1 MLKQGFTVL
10 SICFLSACNGDGTS
24 SSSSTTVS
32 ASKNTV
38 DESTL
43 TLKQLV
49 GKKLFFDAN
58 LSEPAG
64 QSCASCHDPD
74 FGFSDP
80 DQNVPTSQ
88 GVHLDRF
95 GDRNTP
101 TAAYAAFSP
110 DFHYDEIEGL
120 FVGGQFVDGRA
131 ATLKDQAKGPFL
143 NILEMANPDKA
154 TVVSKVANSS
164 YATLFQQIY
173 GFNAFSNIETAYDNI
188 ADAIADFEKTSFFS
202 PFTSK
207 YDAYLAGKATL
218 NEIELLGLKVFED
231 EKKGN
236 CAACHP
242 SQPSNGV
249 PPLFT
254 DFTYDNLGVPRNEN
268 NPFLHLPEHFNKN
281 GRNHKDLGLG
291 GATHVNNSAE
301 YGKFKVPTLR
311 NIALTAPYMHNGVF
325 KTLREVVEFYNTRDI
340 DLKWGIP
347 EVADNVNREEL
358 GNLKLTDEEMNALVI
373 FMTTLTDGYN

>member
-1 MLKQGFTVL
+1 MFQVKHNLIVL
-10 SICFLSACNGDGTS
+10 SLCFLNACNGDGP
-24 SSSSTTVS
+24 STTTLS
-32 ASKNTV
+32 TV

-43 TLKQLV
+43 TPKQLV
-49 GKKLFFDAN
+49 GKKLFFDTN

-64 QSCASCHDPD
+64 QSCASCHDPA

-80 DQNVPTSQ
+80 DQNIPTSQ
-88 GVHLDRF
+88 GIHRDRF

-110 DFHYDEIEGL
+110 DFHYDEVEGL
-120 FVGGQFVDGRA
+120 FIGGQFVDGRA

-143 NILEMANPDKA
+143 NSLEMANPDKT
-154 TVVSKVANSS
+154 TVVLKIANSS
-164 YATLFQQIY
+164 YATLFQQVY
-173 GFNAFSNIETAYDNI
+173 GFNIFSNIETAYDNI
-188 ADAIADFEKTSFFS
+188 AEAIADFEKTPFFS

-207 YDAYLAGKATL
+207 YDAYLAGKATFSD
-218 NEIELLGLKVFED
+218 IEMLGLKIFED

-242 SQPSNGV
+242 SQPSNGI

-254 DFTYDNLGVPRNEN
+254 DFTYDNLGVPRNES
-268 NPFLHLPEHFNKN
+268 NPFLNLPSHFNKE

-291 GATHVNNSAE
+291 GATHVNNSAQ

-340 DLKWGIP
+340 DPKWGAP
-347 EVADNVNREEL
+347 EVADNMNREEL
-358 GNLKLTDEEMNALVI
+358 GNLKLTDEEINALVI
-373 FMTTLTDGYN
+373 FMTTLSDGYQP

>member
-1 MLKQGFTVL
+1 MFQVKRCFILL
-10 SICFLSACNGDGTS
+10 SVCFLSACNGNGNTS
-24 SSSSTTVS
+24 ATVTTSNVI
-32 ASKNTV
+32 

-43 TLKQLV
+43 TPKQVV

-64 QSCASCHDPD
+64 QSCASCHDPA
-74 FGFSDP
+74 FGFADP
-80 DQNVPTSQ
+80 DQNMPTSQ
-88 GVHLDRF
+88 GIHRDRF

-110 DFHYDEIEGL
+110 DFHYNEIEGL

-164 YATLFQQIY
+164 YATLFQQVY
-173 GFNAFSNIETAYDNI
+173 GFDAFFNIETAYDNI

-202 PFTSK
+202 PFSSK
-207 YDAYLAGKATL
+207 YDTYLAGKATFNDL
-218 NEIELLGLKVFED
+218 ELLGLKVFED

-242 SQPSNGV
+242 SQPSNGI

-268 NPFLHLPEHFNKN
+268 NPFLHLPSHFNKN

-291 GATHVNNSAE
+291 GATHVNNSAQ

-325 KTLREVVEFYNTRDI
+325 KTLEEVVEFYNTRDI
-340 DLKWGIP
+340 DPKWSAP

-358 GNLKLTDEEMNALVI
+358 GNLKLTQEEINALVI
-373 FMTTLTDGYN
+373 FMTTLTDGYQP

>member
-1 MLKQGFTVL
+1 
-10 SICFLSACNGDGTS
+10 
-24 SSSSTTVS
+24 
-32 ASKNTV
+32 
-38 DESTL
+38 
-43 TLKQLV
+43 
-49 GKKLFFDAN
+49 
-58 LSEPAG
+58 
-64 QSCASCHDPD
+64 
-74 FGFSDP
+74 
-80 DQNVPTSQ
+80 
-88 GVHLDRF
+88 
-95 GDRNTP
+95 
-101 TAAYAAFSP
+101 
-110 DFHYDEIEGL
+110 
-120 FVGGQFVDGRA
+120 
-131 ATLKDQAKGPFL
+131 
-143 NILEMANPDKA
+143 
-154 TVVSKVANSS
+154 
-164 YATLFQQIY
+164 
-173 GFNAFSNIETAYDNI
+173 
-188 ADAIADFEKTSFFS
+188 
-202 PFTSK
+202 
-207 YDAYLAGKATL
+207 LAGKATL